1 MSTAGQ
7 EALGLISELGH
18 GISLLGEVWAS
29 SQHGGFEETCCF
41 LVVQGTAL
49 LVTMKPSRI
58 QGGGN

>member
-1 MSTAGQ
+1 MSTDGQ
-7 EALGLISELGH
+7 AALGLISELGH
-18 GISLLGEVWAS
+18 GISLLGEIWAS
-29 SQHGGFEETCCF
+29 PQHGGFEETCF